1 MGDADTAIWAMCMMS
16 FMITMSQ
23 AVSVRSGLRTT
34 HHKTARTVS
43 LKATLLPIILPG
55 LSVLG
60 TPWVNEAKAALE
72 KIGLVFK
79 GLLDGPIFQPPSKW
93 GLCQRGISSAEVTRF
108 LRLCFESGSPPSAA
122 ESRVSS
128 HSLKATMLSWG
139 GKYGLGPSDQA
150 GAWTACQCIS

>member
-1 MGDADTAIWAMCMMS
+1 MVGDPLVDDVDSAISAYVLIALYGRCRHS
-16 FMITMSQ
+16 DLGHVHDVIHDHDETGGFCEI
-23 AVSVRSGLRTT
+23 RTT

-55 LSVLG
+55 LSALG

-72 KIGLVFK
+72 KIGLVFE

-108 LRLCFESGSPPSAA
+108 LRLCFESVSHPSDA
-122 ESRVSS
+122 ESRV
-128 HSLKATMLSWG
+128 
-139 GKYGLGPSDQA
+139 
-150 GAWTACQCIS
+150 